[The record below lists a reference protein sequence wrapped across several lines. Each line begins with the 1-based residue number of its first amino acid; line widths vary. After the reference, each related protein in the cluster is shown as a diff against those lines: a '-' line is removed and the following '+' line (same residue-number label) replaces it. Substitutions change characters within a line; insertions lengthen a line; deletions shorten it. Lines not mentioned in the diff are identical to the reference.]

1 MECRRYPADSALVS
15 LDKQAHHIQDLGHI
29 QMMSTSLQMT
39 PMTNPVSNAAKTIIL
54 KIINDYNTMYDK
66 VMTELKMIHGI

>member
-39 PMTNPVSNAAKTIIL
+39 PMTNPVSNAEKTIIL
-54 KIINDYNTMYDK
+54 KIINDYNTIIK
-66 VMTELKMIHGI
+66 

>member
-29 QMMSTSLQMT
+29 QMMSTSLQLT
-39 PMTNPVSNAAKTIIL
+39 PMTNPVSNAAK
-54 KIINDYNTMYDK
+54 NDYTKDHKRLQYYNK